1 MMTRFEFGDAVR
13 VVRPLRNDGTVAGL
27 KRGELLVRRGS
38 IGYVREWGTFLQDQL
53 IYQVHFLE
61 MDRIVGCRAQE
72 LIAADAP
79 WYRGE
84 FQYGDLVICLPA
96 LAVNGLPVVSAGQ
109 QGQVQAT
116 DQGERGEYY
125 TVVFGERW
133 FQVPSSALELC
144 EETS

>member
-1 MMTRFEFGDAVR
+1 MMARFEFGDAVR

-53 IYQVHFLE
+53 IYQVHFL
-61 MDRIVGCRAQE
+61 DSDKIIGCRAQE

-79 WYRGE
+79 WHRGE
-84 FQYGDLVICLPA
+84 FQYGDRVICMQA
-96 LAVNGLPVVSAGQ
+96 LAVNGEPVVHLGQ
-109 QGQVQAT
+109 QGLIQAT
-116 DQGERGEYY
+116 DQGERGECY
-125 TVVFGERW
+125 TVMFGERW

-144 EETS
+144 EEAN

>member
-1 MMTRFEFGDAVR
+1 MMTRFEFDDALR
-13 VVRPLRNDGTVAGL
+13 VVRPLRNYSTVAGL

-61 MDRIVGCRAQE
+61 VDRIVGCRAQE

-79 WYRGE
+79 WHRGE
-84 FQYGDLVICLPA
+84 FQYGDWVISLHA
-96 LAVNGLPVVSAGQ
+96 LAVNGQPVVRGQ
-109 QGQVQAT
+109 QGQIQET
-116 DQGERGEYY
+116 DQGERGECYN
-125 TVVFGERW
+125 VVFGESR
-133 FQVPSSALELC
+133 FQVPSCALELC